1 MELCANMIGIL
12 PFLTVV
18 SLEILLELGLS
29 LVQEIFSILFLT
41 HESTEDESLVSFMM
55 QNMNALWIIA
65 DMGMSDFLLAA
76 ISMLKAYCLIEYEKK
91 FIVLKD
97 ASNQKHTNVFN
108 KMSTVMLIH
117 SWGKLEFFMQ
127 TYE

>member
-1 MELCANMIGIL
+1 MIGIL
-12 PFLTVV
+12 PFLTIV

-76 ISMLKAYCLIEYEKK
+76 ISMLKVYCLIEYEKNS
-91 FIVLKD
+91 LC
-97 ASNQKHTNVFN
+97 
-108 KMSTVMLIH
+108 
-117 SWGKLEFFMQ
+117 
-127 TYE
+127 